1 MKRPVSA
8 AGLLCM
14 ALACGAGGIA
24 QAATVWNES
33 TDGDLSNDRL
43 APSPLG
49 LASGSNVVQATVGDG
64 GMGIDRDYFSITVPT
79 GAALTGLT
87 FTPYTSVSGGSS
99 FIALEAGPQMTVT
112 PTGAGIADLLG
123 FTHYGNDAIGFDLL
137 PLLASGLNGVLP
149 GGIYT
154 LWVQET
160 GGPATYGI
168 DFTVTPVPLPGATV
182 LLVSGLFGLAG
193 LRRRGRPTRLG

>member
-1 MKRPVSA
+1 MKMALPAR
-8 AGLLCM
+8 LLCM

-24 QAATVWNES
+24 QAATIWNES

-43 APSPLG
+43 APSQLG
-49 LASGSNVVQATVGDG
+49 FASGSNVVQGTVGDDG
-64 GMGIDRDYFSITVPT
+64 TGIDRDYFSITVPT
-79 GAALTGLT
+79 GTALTGLT

-112 PTGAGIADLLG
+112 PTGVGIADLLG
-123 FTHYGNDAIGFDLL
+123 FAHYGTDAIGFDQL
-137 PLLASGLNGVLP
+137 PVLAPGLGGVLP
-149 GGIYT
+149 SGIYT

-160 GGPATYGI
+160 GGPATFGI
-168 DFTVTPVPLPGATV
+168 DFTVTPVPLPGAAV

-193 LRRRGRPTRLG
+193 VRRRDRRMRIG